1 MIDWLEL
8 LWKAAEEGT
17 ELPLPGETNLRGRFA
32 PNRAEEDAAV
42 PDMVQAGGS
51 APWQD
56 FLPVPAGWE
65 EAALSAGGTPVQGF
79 GAERLSRSAAGAP
92 LAALYRQV
100 RETVVPVQ
108 TTVPGQGNRVVV
120 REEASAP
127 AGLTEEG
134 LDRSLRRDSRRYDGG
149 MSIY

>member
-8 LWKAAEEGT
+8 LWKAAEGGT
-17 ELPLPGETNLRGRFA
+17 ELSLPEEMELRA
-32 PNRAEEDAAV
+32 QTAADRAEEDAAV
-42 PDMVQAGGS
+42 PDMAQAGGA
-51 APWQD
+51 APWQE
-56 FLPVPAGWE
+56 FLPLPVGWE
-65 EAALSAGGTPVQGF
+65 EAALPPGKTPVHGF

-100 RETVVPVQ
+100 RETVVPLQ
-108 TTVPGQGNRVVV
+108 TAAPGQGNRVVV
-120 REEASAP
+120 REEVPAP

>member
-17 ELPLPGETNLRGRFA
+17 ELSLPEETSLRGRAA
-32 PNRAEEDAAV
+32 PDREEEEPDAR
-42 PDMVQAGGS
+42 DMAPEAGS

-56 FLPVPAGWE
+56 FLPIPAGRR
-65 EAALSAGGTPVQGF
+65 EAALPPGKTPVHGF

-100 RETVVPVQ
+100 RETVVPLQ
-108 TTVPGQGNRVVV
+108 TAAPGQGNRVVV
-120 REEASAP
+120 REEVPAP